1 MAIVSTHLAATLRVV
16 DMEDKTV
23 QSYRQM
29 NPGITQARANSLLEG
44 MAAIRGGN
52 IGNGF
57 LTVTTE
63 LSED

>member
-1 MAIVSTHLAATLRVV
+1 
-16 DMEDKTV
+16 MEDKTV